1 MSKPV
6 GRSRKDQSSSP
17 KADGSPSDRAASGS
31 GCLNRIHSQYQ
42 HLSNNDRRIAKLVL
56 EEPNSFV
63 LASTSE
69 VAERCSTS
77 EAAVSR
83 FAHKLGYSGF
93 PEFKIQLAQDLI
105 NAGKAIHEDISPEE
119 PLDSVKQKLTAA
131 TIQALQDSLAVLESS
146 ALERAVEM
154 LAGARQIAFIGV
166 GGSGVLALD
175 AAHNFMRT
183 GKVSRAFHDSHEQ
196 AMFASLCQEGD
207 VVVFISHSG
216 ATRDV
221 LEAASLAR
229 ARGAGTIGI
238 THLGKPP
245 LRNLVDVCLFTSARE
260 TLYRPESLSSRF
272 ATMVILDILF
282 IGVGQ
287 RINEEMVENL
297 RSIRSALQ
305 TRRS

>member
-1 MSKPV
+1 MSKSP
-6 GRSRKDQSSSP
+6 GRSQRQEGDPPES
-17 KADGSPSDRAASGS
+17 DGLDEDRAVSGS
-31 GCLNRIHSQYQ
+31 GCFNRIRSQYQ
-42 HLSNNDRRIAKLVL
+42 HLSNNDRRIANLVL

-69 VAERCSTS
+69 VAERCNTS

-105 NAGKAIHEDISPEE
+105 NAGKAIHEDIDPEE
-119 PLDSVKQKLTAA
+119 PLDSVKRKLTAA
-131 TIQALQDSLAVLESS
+131 TIQALQDSVAVLDSEDI
-146 ALERAVEM
+146 ERAVEM
-154 LAGARQIAFIGV
+154 LSGARQIAFLGV
-166 GGSGVLALD
+166 GGSGILALD

-196 AMFASLCQEGD
+196 AMFAALCQKGD
-207 VVVFISHSG
+207 VVVLISHSG

-221 LEAASLAR
+221 LEAASLAKT
-229 ARGAGTIGI
+229 RGAGTIGV
-238 THLGKPP
+238 THLGRPP
-245 LRNLVDVCLFTSARE
+245 LRDIVDVCLFTSARE

-272 ATMVILDILF
+272 ATMAILDILF

-297 RSIRSALQ
+297 RAIRSALQ

>member
-1 MSKPV
+1 MSEADAPEA
-6 GRSRKDQSSSP
+6 GRTV
-17 KADGSPSDRAASGS
+17 SGS
-31 GCLNRIHSQYQ
+31 GCLNRIRSQYKQ
-42 HLSNNDRRIAKLVL
+42 LSNTDRRIADLVL
-56 EEPNSFV
+56 QEPNSFI

-69 VAERCSTS
+69 VAERCRTS
-77 EAAVSR
+77 EAAASR

-105 NAGKAIHEDISPEE
+105 NAGKAIHEDIE
-119 PLDSVKQKLTAA
+119 PGESLDAVKHKLTAA
-131 TIQALQDSLAVLESS
+131 TIQALQDSLAVLQTEDI
-146 ALERAVEM
+146 EKAVEM
-154 LAGARQIAFIGV
+154 LAGARQIAFVGV
-166 GGSGVLALD
+166 GGSGILALD

-196 AMFASLCQEGD
+196 AMFTAICQEGD
-207 VVVFISHSG
+207 VVVLISHSG

-221 LEAASLAR
+221 LEAASLAK

-297 RSIRSALQ
+297 RAIRSALQ
-305 TRRS
+305 TRRN